1 VIARRTQHPH
11 QSSRHDEDR
20 QDCES
25 TDSTAFRGGIL
36 RTLLVH
42 ERMGD
47 FTDDPP
53 SAGALIAYTQLRAHS
68 NFETACFLRLP

>member
-1 VIARRTQHPH
+1 
-11 QSSRHDEDR
+11 
-20 QDCES
+20 
-25 TDSTAFRGGIL
+25 
-36 RTLLVH
+36 
-42 ERMGD
+42 MGD